1 MPDEVKKEE
10 VAGIDLDSYT
20 KEREDFGETVDD
32 ILAMDPEKSDEEIIA
47 ALDAKRSGEKKS
59 EAGTA
64 IKDSADK
71 PADAIDETVA
81 SELLKDGQE
90 VTDGV
95 SNDNTDPEPSV
106 TIPTVDPNDTS
117 VDWKSRSAVLET
129 ELAKERQK
137 TSSWNGRISAANKRV
152 KDLEDEIVT
161 LKKFNENFVKNN
173 SAKPVADPTT
183 DSDNEVLE
191 RLSNDFPELSDVIG
205 VLVKRIDGIQKTD
218 KDVKAGPAQKP
229 EVNPLTKEHMNSIRA
244 VHPDLGEMVRTGVLQ
259 TWINRQPDYIRPT
272 LQDIYDTGHSGQVIK
287 MCTEFKNKSGWK
299 SQLDT
304 ADKRSDDKK
313 SDKLKSLLEVNSS
326 SGGAPAG
333 EPDRN
338 DYAGAAKEAGL

>member
-10 VAGIDLDSYT
+10 VAGIDLDSYN

-47 ALDAKRSGEKKS
+47 ALDAKRSVEKKS

-71 PADAIDETVA
+71 QADAIDETLA

-95 SNDNTDPEPSV
+95 SNDNTDPEPSA
-106 TIPTVDPNDTS
+106 TIPKVDPNDTS

-152 KDLEDEIVT
+152 KELEDEIVT
-161 LKKFNENFVKNN
+161 LKQFNDNVAKA
-173 SAKPVADPTT
+173 AKPVADPIP
-183 DSDNEVLE
+183 DSDNDVLE
-191 RLSNDFPELSDVIG
+191 RLRNDFPELSDVVD
-205 VLVKRIDGIQKTD
+205 VLVKRIDGVSKSD
-218 KDVKAGPAQKP
+218 KAVPAEPAQKP
-229 EVNPLTKEHMNSIRA
+229 EVNPITKEHMNSIHA

-272 LQDIYDTGHSGQVIK
+272 LQDIYDTGQSGQVIK
-287 MCTEFKNKSGWK
+287 MCTEFKNKTGWK
-299 SQLDT
+299 SQLAT
-304 ADKRSDDKK
+304 AEDRAGDKK
-313 SDKLKSLLEVNSS
+313 SDKLKSLMEVNSN
-326 SGGAPAG
+326 SGGAPPG

>member
-1 MPDEVKKEE
+1 MPDDVKKEE
-10 VAGIDLDSYT
+10 VAGIDLDSYH

-32 ILAMDPEKSDEEIIA
+32 ILSMDPEKSDEEIIA
-47 ALDAKRSGEKKS
+47 ALDAKRSGGQKS

-64 IKDSADK
+64 TKDSADK
-71 PADAIDETVA
+71 QADAIDETIA

-95 SNDNTDPEPSV
+95 SNDNNTDPEPSA
-106 TIPTVDPNDTS
+106 TIPKVDPNDTS
-117 VDWKSRSAVLET
+117 VDWKSRSAVLEA

-152 KDLEDEIVT
+152 KELEDEIVT
-161 LKKFNENFVKNN
+161 LKQFNDNV
-173 SAKPVADPTT
+173 AKAAKTVADPIP

-191 RLSNDFPELSDVIG
+191 RLRNDFPELSDVVD
-205 VLVKRIDGIQKTD
+205 VLVKRIDGVQKSD
-218 KDVKAGPAQKP
+218 KAVAAEPAQKP
-229 EVNPLTKEHMNSIRA
+229 EVNPLTKEHMNSIHA

-272 LQDIYDTGHSGQVIK
+272 LQDIYDTGNSGQVIK
-287 MCTEFKNKSGWK
+287 MCTEFKNKTGWK
-299 SQLDT
+299 SQLAT
-304 ADKRSDDKK
+304 AEDRTDSKK
-313 SDKLKSLLEVNSS
+313 SDKLKSLLEVNSN
-326 SGGAPAG
+326 SGGAPPG